1 MGGVTMSVSLFK
13 RSKPVAAPVPGAVYQ
28 RTIFNTVETA
38 RVLAVTQD
46 GFPLPHVR
54 YVARNDVVDG
64 PDPHGLRRDKGAVRT
79 LSLDSF
85 TRLFGNPRA
94 G

>member
-1 MGGVTMSVSLFK
+1 MGGVAMSVSLFK
-13 RSKPVAAPVPGAVYQ
+13 RSKPMAAPVPGAVYQ
-28 RTIFNTVETA
+28 RVIFNTVETA

-64 PDPHGLRRDKGAVRT
+64 PDPLGLRRDKGAVRT
-79 LSLDSF
+79 LSVDSF
-85 TRLFGNPRA
+85 TRLFGSPRVS
-94 G
+94 